1 MSVIRSWTPKR
12 DPWHPPD
19 HDEQVIWAVRAFF
32 KGEATQSQQFAVRDY
47 LMYITG
53 ASDEW
58 ADLSYRPGEDGR
70 RATDFAEGKR
80 FPGLML
86 RKLLRPELTP
96 RGENEVDVPRV
107 AAPKPKRPR
116 KKRV

>member
-1 MSVIRSWTPKR
+1 MRSWSHKK

-19 HDEQVIWAVRAFF
+19 YDDQVIWAVRAFF
-32 KGEATQSQQFAVRDY
+32 QGEATQSQQMTVRDY
-47 LMYITG
+47 LMYVTG
-53 ASDEW
+53 ASEEW

-80 FPGLML
+80 FSGLML

-96 RGENEVDVPRV
+96 RGEHEVGVPTL
-107 AAPKPKRPR
+107 AKPKRQRR
-116 KKRV
+116 KEK